1 MSIRTWVYISACLIR
16 NSHQDANVLF
26 LFCTHTTH
34 IQLQRRI
41 LWLVFICKTSGS
53 LQIKS
58 WCPCP
63 TTEAVFANISIWLS
77 WDDAKLHQ
85 MRPSHIPLNSVL
97 FYSDV
102 IDTTIHHWKLH
113 IPSTQQHNNGAHG
126 TKCFLEVI
134 YYSCRTMK
142 YSPSD
147 YNITSSVD
155 KPT

>member
-1 MSIRTWVYISACLIR
+1 MSIRTWVYISACLIL
-16 NSHQDANVLF
+16 NSHKDVNVLF
-26 LFCTHTTH
+26 LFCTHTPH

-41 LWLVFICKTSGS
+41 LWLIFICKTSGS

-77 WDDAKLHQ
+77 WYVQNCIRCDRLTFHSTQ
-85 MRPSHIPLNSVL
+85 

-102 IDTTIHHWKLH
+102 IDMTIHHWKLH

-142 YSPSD
+142 YLPSD